1 MVHRFSGT
9 LVELKSKLALFDAS
23 VGDWIEVNQNQHQF
37 HHKEGGVMNWFP
49 STGTIN
55 FQGKP
60 ANRDKIE
67 RLFLLSIQS
76 LAVEYPEKVDDEVS
90 TAFSQT
96 HDLQQP
102 ELTGKAQDSESLKS
116 AEFSS
121 VFLESFSESELIIGL
136 VGAVGTDMNEVI
148 SVLKDRLT
156 VVGYITHE
164 IRVSKD
170 VIPQLVTVDIE
181 NQDVVSRFNRLMDA
195 GNEARKKS
203 NDNGILASGVAAKI
217 AIIRANDTTPLK
229 RTAFIVNSLKHP
241 EEVLRLRQIYPR
253 GFYLFGIH
261 PDEPVRSS
269 FLKRKGVGDDNIAL
283 LVERDQNEHLLFG
296 QRVNDTFHLS
306 DFFVRLGNN
315 KLQLENSLLRIF
327 DILFGDP
334 YKTPTFDEFAMFL
347 AFTSSLRSAD
357 LSRQV
362 GAVIARGDEILAT
375 GANDCPKY
383 GGGLYWPQLNPYTHE
398 IEDKKDG
405 RDYQRGEDSNKIEQQ
420 KIIDE
425 IISKASSFGVDPT
438 LLTKALEQ
446 SRIRDLT
453 EYGRVVHAEMD
464 ALLTCSRNNTSTRDG
479 QIFCTTFPC
488 HNCAKHIIAA
498 GIKRVVFIEP
508 YQKSKAIEFH
518 TDTISVGFNPAD
530 NTVHFEPFVG
540 VGPRRFFDLFSVR
553 LGDGYPLKR
562 KDKDGLVIPWKLDQS
577 SKLRV
582 QMIPGSY
589 LDFEKM
595 ARSQFEKLKK

>member
-1 MVHRFSGT
+1 MAHRFSGT
-9 LVELKSKLALFDAS
+9 IAELKTQLAPFNTS
-23 VGDWIEVNQNQHQF
+23 MGNWIEVNPNQYQF
-37 HHKEGGVMNWFP
+37 CHKDGGIMNWFP

-60 ANRDKIE
+60 ENRDTLEK
-67 RLFLLSIQS
+67 LFLYVIQS
-76 LAVEYPEKVDDEVS
+76 SSAQKLEGVEAEPAKGSSQPTDSEPSKVY
-90 TAFSQT
+90 T
-96 HDLQQP
+96 
-102 ELTGKAQDSESLKS
+102 KAQDSVSKKPT
-116 AEFSS
+116 EFSPG
-121 VFLESFSESELIIGL
+121 VFESFSESELIIGL
-136 VGAVGTDMNEVI
+136 VGAVGTEMDEVI
-148 SVLKDRLT
+148 SVLKDRLS
-156 VVGYITHE
+156 VVGYDTHV
-164 IRVSKD
+164 IRVSKE
-170 VIPQLVTVDIE
+170 VIPQLVTVDLE
-181 NQDVVSRFNRLMDA
+181 SVDVVSRFNRLMDA
-195 GNEARKKS
+195 GNEARKKTD
-203 NDNGILASGVAAKI
+203 DNGILASGVAAKI
-217 AIIRANDTTPLK
+217 AAIRVDPNKPLK

-241 EEVLRLRQIYPR
+241 DEVHRLRQIYPR

-261 PDEPVRSS
+261 PYEAVRSS
-269 FLKRKGVGDDNIAL
+269 FLKRKGISDENIKL
-283 LVERDQNEHLLFG
+283 LVERDQNEHLPFG

-306 DFFVRLGNN
+306 DFFVRLDNN
-315 KLQLENSLLRIF
+315 KLKLENSLLRIF

-383 GGGLYWPQLNPYTHE
+383 GSGLYWPQLNPKTHE

-420 KIIDE
+420 KIIDG
-425 IISKASSFGVDPT
+425 ILSKAKTFGIDIAK
-438 LLTKALEQ
+438 LAEALEQ

-464 ALLTCSRNNTSTRDG
+464 ALLSCARNNISTRDG

-518 TDTISVGFNPAD
+518 TDAIRVGFNPAE
-530 NTVHFEPFVG
+530 NTVNFEPFVG

-553 LGDGYPLKR
+553 LGEGSPLKR
-562 KDKDGLVIPWKLDQS
+562 KDDDGLVIPWKLDQS
-577 SKLRV
+577 SKLRI
-582 QMIPGSY
+582 QMLSGSY
-589 LDFEKM
+589 LELEKEAKSRFE
-595 ARSQFEKLKK
+595 ELKK